1 MMMFE
6 NRAYHFL
13 VVESRQHDRQH
24 AFFSAFSAASHH
36 HRAAAAARDDDDD
49 AFARLPFS
57 SSLPSKRKS
66 GWFLRRALFEK
77 DFPSFLWLFFF

>member
-24 AFFSAFSAASHH
+24 AFFSAFSASHHH

-49 AFARLPFS
+49 AFVARLPFS

-66 GWFLRRALFEK
+66 GWFL
-77 DFPSFLWLFFF
+77 

>member
-24 AFFSAFSAASHH
+24 AAFSASH
-36 HRAAAAARDDDDD
+36 HRAARVVDDDDD
-49 AFARLPFS
+49 AFARRPFSNS
-57 SSLPSKRKS
+57 SSL
-66 GWFLRRALFEK
+66 
-77 DFPSFLWLFFF
+77 FPSLERARVFL